1 MSFGTTG
8 RGRGAASILS
18 VAAAVALVGAACTGG
33 TTSPPSP
40 TASSAG
46 IATGGVYRV
55 GVTSIGLT
63 GGFDPTG
70 EYAIPGW
77 ALLDT
82 MVRTLVTF
90 KYAPGAAGTT
100 LVPDLATSLP
110 TPTDGGLTYTFH
122 LKPGIKF
129 GPPLD
134 REITSQDVAYAFERI
149 NAAPLVAQYGLY
161 YNGVIVGM
169 TGTAKTAVPI
179 SGIETPDPQTI
190 VFHLNQ
196 PV

>member
-1 MSFGTTG
+1 MSFVTTG

-18 VAAAVALVGAACTGG
+18 VAAGV
-33 TTSPPSP
+33 
-40 TASSAG
+40 
-46 IATGGVYRV
+46 VYRV

-129 GPPLD
+129 GP
-134 REITSQDVAYAFERI
+134 
-149 NAAPLVAQYGLY
+149 
-161 YNGVIVGM
+161 
-169 TGTAKTAVPI
+169 
-179 SGIETPDPQTI
+179 
-190 VFHLNQ
+190 
-196 PV
+196 